1 MSDNAE
7 EKSLWDF
14 ASNDPNATVVEQVAD
29 ELGQDDQVTDQAAE
43 QVTETPAEEVVV
55 SEQQEETKP
64 SFDEEA
70 WLTEKTEGKYKSLNE
85 LLLATE
91 KEVKLDLE
99 GDAAKIYQY
108 LKEGKDGELAEYLTM
123 KNTDFKA
130 MDPQSLLKAH
140 LEKTKPHLSGD
151 DINDI
156 LVDKYGFGK
165 EPLSDE
171 DKALLSPTEVLAYE
185 RELRQAGIDR
195 KEAVADA
202 TNFFEKQKGELVLPD
217 LPKEKIEGLDEYQAW
232 KQTQAQEME
241 AAESASKE
249 WVSSIEQTVPTIKE
263 LALTGEVETS
273 IGKVALDSKFVLTD
287 AQLNQVKEYL
297 KGYKGGTEYD
307 EKKYVKDG
315 KVDYQ
320 GLTKSAIKRLF
331 SEEIQQARL
340 KDFAAK
346 YEELSLKELKRFDDG
361 SNNSSAEP
369 YNSGVSEMDKL
380 FNAIP
385 NFN

>member
-7 EKSLWDF
+7 EKTLWDF
-14 ASNDPNATVVEQVAD
+14 ASNDPNATIQETEIETTDTVIDTETEVVVETTEPEVTTQVD
-29 ELGQDDQVTDQAAE
+29 
-43 QVTETPAEEVVV
+43 TPAEEVKADFDLKAFL
-55 SEQQEETKP
+55 SEKTGGKY
-64 SFDEEA
+64 DDLDKLLA
-70 WLTEKTEGKYKSLNE
+70 DTEKKPE
-85 LLLATE
+85 
-91 KEVKLDLE
+91 LDLD

-108 LKEGKDGELAEYLTM
+108 LKEGKEAEVAEYLTL

-130 MDPQSLLKAH
+130 MAPNDLLRAH

-151 DINDI
+151 DIDDI

-171 DKALLSPTEVLAYE
+171 DKELLSPAEVKAYE
-185 RELRQAGIDR
+185 RELRQDAINR

-202 TNFFEKQKGELVLPD
+202 TNFFEKQKGDLVLPD
-217 LPKEKIEGLDEYQAW
+217 LPKEQIEGLDEFQAW

-241 AAESASKE
+241 VVEASAKE
-249 WVSSIEQTVPTIKE
+249 WVNSIEQTVPTIKE
-263 LALTGEVETS
+263 LALTGKIETS
-273 IGKVALDSKFVLTD
+273 IGEVVLDSKFILND
-287 AQLNQVKEYL
+287 DQLNQVKEYL

-315 KVDYQ
+315 KVDYP
-320 GLTKSAIKRLF
+320 GLAKSAIKRLF
-331 SEEIQQARL
+331 SEEMQQARL

-361 SNNSSAEP
+361 SGASSAEP
-369 YNSGVSEMDKL
+369 YNSGVSETDKL
-380 FNAIP
+380 LNAIP
-385 NFN
+385 NFY

>member
-29 ELGQDDQVTDQAAE
+29 ELGQDDQVTDQVSD
-43 QVTETPAEEVVV
+43 QVTETPDEEAVV

-64 SFDEEA
+64 DFDEA
-70 WLTEKTEGKYKSLNE
+70 TWLSEKTEGKYKSLND

-108 LKEGKDGELAEYLTM
+108 LKEGKDGELAEYLTL

-171 DKALLSPTEVLAYE
+171 DKALLSDAEIKAYE
-185 RELRQAGIDR
+185 RELRQDAINR

-232 KQTQAQEME
+232 KQTQAQEIE

-263 LALTGEVETS
+263 LPLTLEVETS
-273 IGKVALDSKFVLTD
+273 IGKIALDTVFHLNEER
-287 AQLNQVKEYL
+287 LNQVKEYL

-307 EKKYVKDG
+307 EKMFVKEG
-315 KVDYQ
+315 KIDFS
-320 GLTKSAIKRLF
+320 GLTKSAIERLF
-331 SEEIQQARL
+331 SKEIREAQL

-346 YEELSLKELKRFDDG
+346 YEEASLKELKRFDDG
-361 SNNSSAEP
+361 SSASSAEP
-369 YNSGVSEMDKL
+369 YNSGISETDKL
-380 FNAIP
+380 LNAIP

>member
-1 MSDNAE
+1 MPGKTE

-14 ASNDPNATVVEQVAD
+14 ANNDPNATV
-29 ELGQDDQVTDQAAE
+29 L
-43 QVTETPAEEVVV
+43 ETQEEE
-55 SEQQEETKP
+55 SQEETQEEQQEEQSSEQQQESQEEQQEEVKP
-64 SFDEEA
+64 EFDLKAFLAEKTGGKYDDLEKLIA
-70 WLTEKTEGKYKSLNE
+70 DTEKKPEI
-85 LLLATE
+85 
-91 KEVKLDLE
+91 DLE

-108 LKEGKDGELAEYLTM
+108 LKEGKDNELAEYLAL

-171 DKALLSPTEVLAYE
+171 DKALLSDAEIKAYE
-185 RELRQAGIDR
+185 RELRQDAINR

-232 KQTQAQEME
+232 KQTQAQEIE

-263 LALTGEVETS
+263 LPLTLEVETS
-273 IGKVALDSKFVLTD
+273 IGKIALDTVFHLNED
-287 AQLNQVKEYL
+287 RLNQVKEYL

-307 EKKYVKDG
+307 EKMFVKEG
-315 KVDYQ
+315 KIDFS
-320 GLTKSAIKRLF
+320 GLTKSAIERLF
-331 SEEIQQARL
+331 SKEIREAQL

-346 YEELSLKELKRFDDG
+346 YEEASLKELKRFNDG
-361 SNNSSAEP
+361 SGASSAEP
-369 YNSGVSEMDKL
+369 YNSGISETDKL

-385 NFN
+385 SFN

>member
-1 MSDNAE
+1 MSGKTE

-14 ASNDPNATVVEQVAD
+14 ASNDPNATIQ
-29 ELGQDDQVTDQAAE
+29 
-43 QVTETPAEEVVV
+43 ETQEEE
-55 SEQQEETKP
+55 SQEETQEEQQEEQ
-64 SFDEEA
+64 SSEQQQESQEEQQEEA
-70 WLTEKTEGKYKSLNE
+70 KPEFDLKAFLAEKTGGKYDDLDK
-85 LLLATE
+85 LLADTDKKPE
-91 KEVKLDLE
+91 IDLE

-195 KEAVADA
+195 KEAVANA

-263 LALTGEVETS
+263 LPLTLEVETS
-273 IGKVALDSKFVLTD
+273 IGKIALDTVFHLNEER
-287 AQLNQVKEYL
+287 LNQVKEYL

-307 EKKYVKDG
+307 EKMFVKEG
-315 KVDYQ
+315 KIDFS
-320 GLTKSAIKRLF
+320 GLTKSAIERLF
-331 SEEIQQARL
+331 SKEIREAQL

-346 YEELSLKELKRFDDG
+346 YEEASLKELKRFDDG
-361 SNNSSAEP
+361 SSASSAEP
-369 YNSGVSEMDKL
+369 YNSGISEMDKL
-380 FNAIP
+380 LNAIP